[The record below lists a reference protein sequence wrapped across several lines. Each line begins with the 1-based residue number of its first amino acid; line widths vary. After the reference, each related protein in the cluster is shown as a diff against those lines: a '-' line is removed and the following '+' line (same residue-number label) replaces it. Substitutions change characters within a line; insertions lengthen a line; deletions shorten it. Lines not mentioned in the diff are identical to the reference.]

1 MCIGAMANATGGL
14 VGGPLSGFGVLKSVF
29 GKKKRD
35 PATGAVTTAGTPGPS
50 PSSINP
56 YGGG

>member
-1 MCIGAMANATGGL
+1 MCIGSLANATGGL

-29 GKKKRD
+29 GKKKT
-35 PATGAVTTAGTPGPS
+35 PVTQGAVTTAGTAGPS
-50 PSSINP
+50 PSTLNP